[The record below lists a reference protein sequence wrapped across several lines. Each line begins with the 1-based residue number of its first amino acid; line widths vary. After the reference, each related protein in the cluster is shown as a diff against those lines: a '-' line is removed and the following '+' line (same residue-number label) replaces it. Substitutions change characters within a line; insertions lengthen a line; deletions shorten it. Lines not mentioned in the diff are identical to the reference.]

1 MSNYQDRKK
10 TSDELPERYPA
21 EIFIDFVL
29 TQGYELVEDALTYTI
44 VKNEDLGITERIYE
58 DERYLSSFQ
67 IESILSDMKI
77 PIQTFIEYLREM
89 ELRTKERIDFFIDRS
104 FQSFKNKETV

>member
-1 MSNYQDRKK
+1 MSNYQTHKK
-10 TSDELPERYPA
+10 ISDELPEQYPS

-29 TQGYELVEDALTYTI
+29 TQGYELVKDEPTYTI
-44 VKNEDLGITERIYE
+44 VKNEKLGIVERIYE

-67 IESILSDMKI
+67 IESILFDMKI

-89 ELRTKERIDFFIDRS
+89 E
-104 FQSFKNKETV
+104 